1 MQIVEL
7 KEPLFDMGRLVATR
21 AVAVTMDEDPQFRK
35 RIDAAVLRHISGDF
49 GAIPAEDVTAN
60 LEDLAAGCLKN
71 GGGRVMSRYHT
82 DGTPDTNGEHRDG
95 DVYIITNNENGT
107 IYTCVLYCN
116 EY

>member
-1 MQIVEL
+1 M

-60 LEDLAAGCLKN
+60 LEDLKDAQIHPERHGNLIVRI
-71 GGGRVMSRYHT
+71 GGFSIEFVQLDRRAQDEIISRYAS
-82 DGTPDTNGEHRDG
+82 
-95 DVYIITNNENGT
+95 
-107 IYTCVLYCN
+107 
-116 EY
+116 